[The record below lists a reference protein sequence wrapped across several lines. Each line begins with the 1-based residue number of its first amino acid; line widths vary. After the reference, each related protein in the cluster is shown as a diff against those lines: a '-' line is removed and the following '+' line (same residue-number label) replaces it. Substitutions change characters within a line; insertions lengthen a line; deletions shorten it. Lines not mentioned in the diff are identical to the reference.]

1 MGAEIDPS
9 TEEKEQRRFATV
21 KRGYDRGQVDA
32 FLVSI
37 ASSIDALEA
46 GLREFRARPSS
57 APTDVPHGTAE
68 RIEKFGEDAEL
79 EVEEMLEEARAEAA
93 AIVAEAG
100 DQADRITR
108 DAQGA
113 AVRSVEEAS
122 TDLTRM
128 EAEARRIPSDV
139 AQRRRQMIEETQA
152 MQERLL
158 RIATELDLVVKQGT

>member
-21 KRGYDRGQVDA
+21 KRGYDRAQVDA

-46 GLREFRARPSS
+46 ELREFRATPSS
-57 APTDVPHGTAE
+57 APTEAPHGTAE
-68 RIEKFGEDAEL
+68 RIEKLGDDAER

-108 DAQGA
+108 DAQARPCG
-113 AVRSVEEAS
+113 RS
-122 TDLTRM
+122 
-128 EAEARRIPSDV
+128 
-139 AQRRRQMIEETQA
+139 RRRA
-152 MQERLL
+152 
-158 RIATELDLVVKQGT
+158 RISARWKRKRAGSLQTSRSGVGR